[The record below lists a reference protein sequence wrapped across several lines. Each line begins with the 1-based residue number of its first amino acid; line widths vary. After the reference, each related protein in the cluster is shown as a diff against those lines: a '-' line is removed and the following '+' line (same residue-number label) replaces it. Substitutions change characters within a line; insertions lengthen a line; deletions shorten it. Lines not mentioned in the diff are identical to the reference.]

1 MERTGKQPV
10 LFWAALAVTGFLV
23 NFCWESLHGLL
34 YEAHPAMAASAYVP
48 MMLSMA
54 FMDTLAITGLYC
66 LTALGSR
73 TLFWKPD
80 LRNSSIFFLTGLAA
94 AYGVEYVSL
103 SLLHLW
109 QYGPAMPLVLGVG
122 LFPLLQ
128 LSLTGLFSV
137 IAARAIAVKC

>member
-1 MERTGKQPV
+1 MEKTGKQPV
-10 LFWAALAVTGFLV
+10 LFWPALAVTGFLV

-34 YEAHPAMAASAYVP
+34 YEAHPAMA
-48 MMLSMA
+48 
-54 FMDTLAITGLYC
+54 
-66 LTALGSR
+66 
-73 TLFWKPD
+73 
-80 LRNSSIFFLTGLAA
+80 AA